1 MKGNL
6 HIEIKASVPKT
17 ETKYSCLF
25 RIPFTNIHIGQ
36 GEQVYI
42 FSISKEFWVGGE
54 VVFAKMIFKI

>member
-36 GEQVYI
+36 GWPADGWQ
-42 FSISKEFWVGGE
+42 
-54 VVFAKMIFKI
+54 ADHP